1 MQLIMHG
8 LGCSVGHDCMAHG
21 MENTDGFEF
30 PRSALGAGGI
40 AGYCLG

>member
-1 MQLIMHG
+1 MHAADYAWSG
-8 LGCSVGHDCMAHG
+8 IAHDCMAHG

-30 PRSALGAGGI
+30 PRSVLGAGSI